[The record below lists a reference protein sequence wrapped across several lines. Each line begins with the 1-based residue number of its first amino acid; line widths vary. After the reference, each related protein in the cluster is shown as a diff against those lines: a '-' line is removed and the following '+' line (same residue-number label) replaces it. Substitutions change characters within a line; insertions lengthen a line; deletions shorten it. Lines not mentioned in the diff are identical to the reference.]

1 MSTEGACKTEA
12 KAPGKKRRSYNKY
25 SITLGMSSFFSN
37 NMATGIQPNYSNL
50 FRTVILGIPPLYIG
64 IMNSI
69 VGILNIIGI
78 PIGAVM
84 MQKIKLPWGKFRSWL
99 YVAGGLY
106 AFFLAIEFVDFGLPD
121 GIVKYLVAIIPY
133 LMVNFIMTLH
143 VTAVRVSLPLY
154 APTLADRTAS
164 FAASATIGSAGKFI
178 YSAFGLAFITMIN
191 KATESESLGYTAL
204 AVILSTGFF
213 IATCVY
219 AKRLAPFDPSTK
231 EIKRIEAE
239 TGEKIKDEDDVGFW
253 TMLRSIINVPMGMV
267 LCSGIGKS
275 IASQLIGNLVAFY
288 YLYVIGDKSLL
299 AVYLTLAAVLSYV
312 GAQFCNLI
320 AYKWEL
326 KFIAAF
332 GLAFYGGCM
341 FLAYAA
347 GANAIAFTVLLAL
360 GNIGLQIYTTAE
372 TPLYT
377 AVADYSKLKTGKD
390 SSKFIQQFSGLS
402 NKTGTLVST
411 SVLGFGLMAIGF
423 DANNVTE
430 SAIQGL
436 RILVSFGPAVCTAI
450 GFLFV
455 FFVPLTTKHLEALKA
470 QKDSENKAA

>member
-1 MSTEGACKTEA
+1 MSKLEVSQTEVKES
-12 KAPGKKRRSYNKY
+12 GKRKRSYNKY
-25 SITLGMSSFFSN
+25 SISLGMSSFFSN

-50 FRTVILGIPPLYIG
+50 FRTVILGIPPMYIG

-69 VGILNIIGI
+69 VGILNIVGI

-84 MQKIKLPWGKFRSWL
+84 MQKIKLPWGKYRSWL

-106 AFFLAIEFVDFGLPD
+106 SLFIALEFIDFGLPN
-121 GIVKYLVAIIPY
+121 GIVKYLFAIVPY
-133 LMVNFIMTLH
+133 LMVNFIMSLH

-154 APTLADRTAS
+154 APGLGDRAAS
-164 FAASATIGSAGKFI
+164 YAASATIASVGKFL
-178 YSAFGLAFITMIN
+178 YSAFGLAFIVMIN
-191 KATESESLGYTAL
+191 EATNSKSLGYTAL
-204 AVILSTGFF
+204 AIILSTGFF

-219 AKRLAPFDPSTK
+219 AKLLAPLDPSTK
-231 EIKRIEAE
+231 DLKKLEEF
-239 TGEKIKDEDDVGFW
+239 TGKKVSDEDDVGFW
-253 TMLRSIINVPMGMV
+253 VMLRSIINVPMGMV

-275 IASQLIGNLVAFY
+275 IAAQLIGNLVAFY

-312 GAQFCNLI
+312 GAQFCNLV

-326 KFIAAF
+326 KSIAAF
-332 GLAFYGGCM
+332 GLAFYSGCM
-341 FLAYAA
+341 FMAYAA
-347 GANAIAFTVLLAL
+347 GSNALLFTILLSL

-377 AVADYSKLKTGKD
+377 AVSDYSKLKTGKD
-390 SSKFIQQFSGLS
+390 VSKFVQQFAGLS
-402 NKTGTLVST
+402 NKTGTLVAT
-411 SVLGFGLMAIGF
+411 SAVGFGLMMIGF
-423 DANNVTE
+423 NAEHVVP

-436 RILVSFGPAVCTAI
+436 RVLVSFGPAVCAAI

-455 FFVPLTTKHLEALKA
+455 FFVPLTSKHLAKLKEQMDA
-470 QKDSENKAA
+470 QRNSE